1 VKARIVGPT
10 NGPHVRT
17 HPDANESVEMKR
29 LIMRPNALYKI
40 RVQVRN
46 SGVIAHLEKNDATDA
61 EAIYQAG
68 YGPDDALPSGQVG

>member
-1 VKARIVGPT
+1 
-10 NGPHVRT
+10 
-17 HPDANESVEMKR
+17 MKR

-61 EAIYQAG
+61 EAIYEAG